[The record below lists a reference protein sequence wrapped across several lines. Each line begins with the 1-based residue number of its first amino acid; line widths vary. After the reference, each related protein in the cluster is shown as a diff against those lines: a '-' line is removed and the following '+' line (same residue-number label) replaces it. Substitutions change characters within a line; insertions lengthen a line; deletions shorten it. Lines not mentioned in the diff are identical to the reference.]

1 MKDLSKKNNGRIR
14 YQLGWSLVANHPVFN
29 YLPIIS
35 STRSD
40 QTRFVTNI
48 ISMNQPSSG
57 LTPQEES
64 NTTHQVLA
72 TETETLEK
80 ATETNSPENSVTAAV
95 QPEVTPEEH

>member
-1 MKDLSKKNNGRIR
+1 
-14 YQLGWSLVANHPVFN
+14 
-29 YLPIIS
+29 
-35 STRSD
+35 
-40 QTRFVTNI
+40 
-48 ISMNQPSSG
+48 MNQPSSG

-95 QPEVTPEEH
+95 QPEVTPEEHYPPKVTETKTASTKKKETSKKEEAAEEDKRIPQNLGSFKEESSKHFF